1 MKIAGIVCEYNPM
14 HNGHLFH
21 INRTRQNGATHILA
35 VMSGNFVQRG
45 ETAVMDK
52 FSRASCAL
60 KGGADL
66 VIEIPSVYS
75 LSSAEYYAR
84 GAVSI
89 MNSLGC
95 VEEISFGSE
104 CGDTELLLQTAEAV
118 TSISPTD
125 CASSLAERRESPYSL
140 ITFTPAIVSK
150 SSKRCPM
157 KASIAA
163 SPPRRITR
171 CVITVWTGRSAERQR
186 QRNTSRA

>member
-75 LSSAEYYAR
+75 LSSAEY
-84 GAVSI
+84 
-89 MNSLGC
+89 
-95 VEEISFGSE
+95 
-104 CGDTELLLQTAEAV
+104 
-118 TSISPTD
+118 
-125 CASSLAERRESPYSL
+125 
-140 ITFTPAIVSK
+140 
-150 SSKRCPM
+150 
-157 KASIAA
+157 
-163 SPPRRITR
+163 
-171 CVITVWTGRSAERQR
+171 
-186 QRNTSRA
+186 